1 MTLPLCGPHE
11 RIGMLS
17 SIYLICYLGFS
28 VPAVAAGLL
37 VAVAGMKGTTL
48 VYGAA
53 LVLAAIPAL
62 MVTAKGTPI
71 NRMTPAA
78 ELSAAS

>member
-1 MTLPLCGPHE
+1 
-11 RIGMLS
+11 MLS

-37 VAVAGMKGTTL
+37 VAVAGMKSTTL
-48 VYGAA
+48 LYGAA

-62 MVTAKGTPI
+62 LVTARGTRI
-71 NRMTPAA
+71 NRITPPV
-78 ELSAAS
+78 ERTAAS